1 MATSALL
8 RDGTILSDR
17 YYIVKQI
24 GKGGFGRT
32 YLAED
37 THRYREL
44 CVLKEFAPQVESRRE
59 LRKAEELF
67 EREAGILYRLKHE
80 QIPDFQA
87 LLKTRVNGKECLF
100 LVQEYVE
107 GDTYWDLLK
116 REGKLRETEVSKMIW
131 ELLPVLEYI
140 HSQGLIHRDISPDNL
155 ILRVEDDR
163 PVLIDFGCVKLA
175 ANAVSKST
183 GQSLTLIGKKGY
195 SPEEQLRH
203 GEAYANSDLYALA
216 ATAVVLLTGKLPDDL
231 YDRYQHKWNWQS
243 EAEVS
248 PALEK
253 ILTKM
258 LAYRPRDRFSS
269 AAKVRQALETESS
282 SLISSVISRIRT
294 LVVAPAD
301 NEATDLHFTR
311 PVSRAI
317 SHVTTRAV
325 SFSRQISRIPTRIP
339 TLTNRRQLKSWH
351 WGLIITGVMLL
362 PGMLSFS
369 LIKEQLLSNAASD
382 STSSLSR
389 QEKNKQKQIYRRV
402 KALDLNSSA
411 FYRQVD
417 TVFHEQYPRLQ
428 GTQLS
433 DSAEHQPY
441 RQIWYEIA
449 GNLLDRYEQ
458 ER

>member
-44 CVLKEFAPQVESRRE
+44 CVLKEFAPQVDSNKE

-67 EREAGILYRLKHE
+67 ERESGILYRLKHD

-87 LLKTRVNGKECLF
+87 LLRTRVRGKECLY
-100 LVQEYVE
+100 LVQEYIE
-107 GDTYWDLLK
+107 GDTYWDLFK
-116 REGKLRETEVSKMIW
+116 RQGKLTEAEVTEMIW

-140 HSQGLIHRDISPDNL
+140 HAQDLIHRDISPDNL
-155 ILRVEDDR
+155 ILRVEDDK

-195 SPEEQLRH
+195 SPDEQLRH
-203 GEAYANSDLYALA
+203 GEAFPNSDLYALA

-231 YDRYQHKWNWQS
+231 YDRQRRKWNWQP
-243 EAEVS
+243 EANVS

-258 LAYRPRDRFSS
+258 LAHRPRDRYSS
-269 AAKVRQALETESS
+269 AAKVRQALETANN
-282 SLISSVISRIRT
+282 SLVSNSLVSSVISRIRT
-294 LVVAPAD
+294 LVVAPGDREDDGSAHPISR
-301 NEATDLHFTR
+301 T
-311 PVSRAI
+311 VSR
-317 SHVTTRAV
+317 VTTRAI
-325 SFSRQISRIPTRIP
+325 SFSRQITRIP
-339 TLTNRRQLKSWH
+339 TLPNNHQLKSWR
-351 WGLIITGVMLL
+351 WGLIAAGVILL
-362 PGMLSFS
+362 PGVVSFS
-369 LIKEQLLSNAASD
+369 VIKDRLLKAYISSGEV
-382 STSSLSR
+382 SLSK
-389 QEKNKQKQIYRRV
+389 QEKNKQKEIYQRV
-402 KALDLNSSA
+402 QALELNSA
-411 FYRQVD
+411 DFYRQVD
-417 TVFHEQYPRLQ
+417 NIFHSQYPSLKGVRLT
-428 GTQLS
+428 G
-433 DSAEHQPY
+433 SAEHQQY
-441 RQIWYEIA
+441 RTIWYEIA
-449 GNLLDRYEQ
+449 SNLLDRQ
-458 ER
+458 ERNRY

>member
-8 RDGTILSDR
+8 RDGTILNDR

-44 CVLKEFAPQVESRRE
+44 CVLKEFAPQLESRRE

-67 EREAGILYRLKHE
+67 EREAGILYQLKHD

-87 LLKTRVNGKECLF
+87 LLRTRVRGKECLF

-107 GDTYWDLLK
+107 GDTYWDLFK
-116 REGKLRETEVSKMIW
+116 RQGKLTEAEVTEMIW

-140 HSQGLIHRDISPDNL
+140 HDQDLIHRDISPDNL
-155 ILRVEDDR
+155 ILRVEDDK
-163 PVLIDFGCVKLA
+163 PILIDFGCVKLA

-195 SPEEQLRH
+195 SPDEQLRH
-203 GEAYANSDLYALA
+203 GEAFPNSDLYALA

-231 YDRYQHKWNWQS
+231 YDPQRRKWNWQS
-243 EAEVS
+243 EANVS

-258 LAYRPRDRFSS
+258 LAYRPRDRYSS
-269 AAKVRQALETESS
+269 AAKVRQALETANN

-294 LVVAPAD
+294 LVVAPGDYEAD
-301 NEATDLHFTR
+301 DSTHTITR
-311 PVSRAI
+311 TVSRFTTKAI
-317 SHVTTRAV
+317 
-325 SFSRQISRIPTRIP
+325 SFSRQVTRIPTRYSNHP
-339 TLTNRRQLKSWH
+339 LKSWR
-351 WGLIITGVMLL
+351 WGLIATGVILL
-362 PGMLSFS
+362 PGIVSFS
-369 LIKEQLLSNAASD
+369 IIKDRLLKAYTASGEV
-382 STSSLSR
+382 SLSK
-389 QEKNKQKQIYRRV
+389 QEKDEQKEIYQRV
-402 KALDLNSSA
+402 RALELNSA
-411 FYRQVD
+411 EFYRQVD
-417 TVFHEQYPRLQ
+417 NIFHSRYPALKGVRLT
-428 GTQLS
+428 GS
-433 DSAEHQPY
+433 VEHQQY
-441 RQIWYEIA
+441 RTIWYEIA
-449 GNLLDRYEQ
+449 NNLLDRQ
-458 ER
+458 ERNR

>member
-80 QIPDFQA
+80 QIPNFQA

-116 REGKLRETEVSKMIW
+116 REGKLREAEVSKMIW

-203 GEAYANSDLYALA
+203 GEAYPNSDLYALA

-231 YDRYQHKWNWQS
+231 YDRQQHKWNWQS

-248 PALEK
+248 PPLEK

-258 LAYRPRDRFSS
+258 LAYRPRDRYSS
-269 AAKVRQALETESS
+269 AAKVRQALETEGS

-294 LVVAPAD
+294 LVVAPGD
-301 NEATDLHFTR
+301 ESTTDLTR

-317 SHVTTRAV
+317 SRVTTRAI
-325 SFSRQISRIPTRIP
+325 SFSRQITRIP
-339 TLTNRRQLKSWH
+339 TFTSPKQLKSWH
-351 WGLIITGVMLL
+351 WGLIVAGVMLL

-369 LIKEQLLSNAASD
+369 LIKEQLLSNVD
-382 STSSLSR
+382 SGEPSLSR
-389 QEKNKQKQIYRRV
+389 QEKNKQKKIYRRV
-402 KALDLNSSA
+402 KALDLNTSA

-417 TVFHEQYPRLQ
+417 TVFHEQYPLLKGTRL
-428 GTQLS
+428 T
-433 DSAEHQPY
+433 DSAEHQQY

-449 GNLLDRYEQ
+449 GNLLDQHEQ